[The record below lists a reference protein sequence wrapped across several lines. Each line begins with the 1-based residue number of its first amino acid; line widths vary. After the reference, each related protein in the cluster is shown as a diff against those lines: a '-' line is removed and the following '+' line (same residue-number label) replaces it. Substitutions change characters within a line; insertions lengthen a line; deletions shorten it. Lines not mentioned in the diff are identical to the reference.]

1 MSTSEHESIKIP
13 STSDKMTVDKKIHA
27 MVYRTTTSLPD
38 ATIVFHA
45 TTNESSPVATTNS
58 VNALRKKFLNVKRS
72 SSSAPNPVKS

>member
-1 MSTSEHESIKIP
+1 MADLSLPSSSSSCARCSSSMSTSEHESIKIP

-45 TTNESSPVATTNS
+45 TTNE
-58 VNALRKKFLNVKRS
+58 RS